1 MSRFIREQRGDLTL
15 LQFSRK
21 LGISDSS
28 IQRMELGQQNV
39 SLATIE
45 QIVNRLGCSVGK
57 IFGEK

>member
-1 MSRFIREQRGDLTL
+1 
-15 LQFSRK
+15 
-21 LGISDSS
+21 
-28 IQRMELGQQNV
+28 MELGQQNV

>member
-1 MSRFIREQRGDLTL
+1 MSQFIREQRGDLTL

-28 IQRMELGQQNV
+28 LQRIELGQQNV
-39 SLATIE
+39 SLATIQ
-45 QIVNRLGCSVGK
+45 QIVNRLGCSVGD